1 MKRSIFTAL
10 ACLLT
15 VAAWAQNIAVVSP
28 SNETKLR
35 RTLGEAIYDADP
47 GSVIYLPGGGFT
59 IPDTVK
65 INKRLTIMGVSHRGT
80 VDNADGATIISGNL
94 FFEEGSSSSAL
105 MGVYLTGNLNIGSD
119 GSAVRDFVL
128 RYCNVNSIQ
137 VNNSLCSDMTV
148 NQNYIRDGSSF
159 GDSNPKITNNVCG
172 GMKHIVGGEISNNIL
187 VGGGAID
194 ECWWGY
200 RCDFTRI
207 SETSITNN
215 IIISRPTYIDF
226 ECGTLFTSR
235 NMFINCEWGDECINL
250 PDGTTWDDVFNDP
263 NPGVSIRSNFEFE
276 EAYKKYSDVGIYG
289 GTGFNPDQ
297 LAPIP
302 RIVSKKVAERT
313 DGSGKL
319 KIEVTVKAN

>member
-1 MKRSIFTAL
+1 MKQSIFTVL
-10 ACLLT
+10 ACLLA

-28 SNETKLR
+28 GNKTDLY
-35 RTLGEAIYDADP
+35 RTLGEAIYGADP

-128 RYCNVNSIQ
+128 RYCNVNSVQ
-137 VNNSLCSDMTV
+137 VNNSECSDMTV
-148 NQNYIRDGSSF
+148 NQNYIRGGSHF
-159 GDSNPKITNNVCG
+159 GGSNPKITNNVCG
-172 GMKHIVGGEISNNIL
+172 GLCHMIGGTISNNIMA
-187 VGGGAID
+187 GGSTHSAYDSWHSNLYELRETTVSENIFVAIHNAFD
-194 ECWWGY
+194 AY
-200 RCDFTRI
+200 N
-207 SETSITNN
+207 S
-215 IIISRPTYIDF
+215 
-226 ECGTLFTSR
+226 TLFTSR
-235 NMFINCEWGDECINL
+235 NMFINREWGDDCINL
-250 PDGTTWDDVFNDP
+250 PDGTTWDDVFKDP

-276 EAYKKYSDVGIYG
+276 DAYTKYSDVGIYG

>member
-1 MKRSIFTAL
+1 MKRSIFTVL
-10 ACLLT
+10 ACLLA
-15 VAAWAQNIAVVSP
+15 VAAWAQN
-28 SNETKLR
+28 
-35 RTLGEAIYDADP
+35 IYDADP

-105 MGVYLTGNLNIGSD
+105 MGVYLTGNVNIGHD

-128 RYCNVNSIQ
+128 RYCNVNSVQ
-137 VNNSLCSDMTV
+137 VNNSECSDMTV
-148 NQNYIRDGSSF
+148 NQNYIRGGSHF
-159 GDSNPKITNNVCG
+159 GGSNPKITNNVCG
-172 GMKHIVGGEISNNIL
+172 GLCHITGGTISNNIMA
-187 VGGGAID
+187 GGETPHKPGMYWHSSFNGVYETTISKNIFVVRYA
-194 ECWWGY
+194 
-200 RCDFTRI
+200 DFT
-207 SETSITNN
+207 T
-215 IIISRPTYIDF
+215 D
-226 ECGTLFTSR
+226 CGTLFTSR
-235 NMFINCEWGDECINL
+235 NMFINMEWGDDCINL